1 MKKIFVRG
9 PVLSAT
15 GYGEQSRFALRA
27 LRSRPD
33 LFDVYIQPIPWGK
46 SGWIWQDNELR
57 QWMDEKIK
65 TTQLLLSEKV
75 LAPDISLQ
83 ITIPNEFEKMCPIN
97 IGYTAG
103 IETTKVSA
111 KWLQKGNEMDKILVV
126 SNHGK
131 DTYVNTKI
139 PLNDGR
145 EYKLNTPVDVVW
157 ECTPNP
163 DEAESI
169 EGFNPRHD
177 FNFLVVS
184 QFGPR
189 KNFANTITWF
199 VEKFQNEDVG
209 LILKTHNKGA
219 SIIDLDNVEKSLAAV
234 LEPFPNRK
242 CSVSLLH
249 GDLSE
254 AQMKGLYEHDK
265 VKCLINIAHGEGFG
279 LPLFEAARAGLPIA
293 TIPWSGQL
301 DFLQWDGKNLFNA
314 IDCTLKPVSQEAV
327 WDGVIQRDSQ
337 WAYADKDAY
346 QACLRHIVEN
356 YEDCL
361 EGASELQGKVLE
373 HFNAQRLYKLFCDS
387 VMGKSLETPK
397 PVESISFCISTNGA
411 KPEKTNL
418 EIQSIKN
425 TMKEADIPFEIII
438 AGDTTNFTDIDGV
451 RLVDAADDAHNGR
464 LAKLRNIAGA
474 EVTSDTIVFADDDF
488 IFPKNW
494 AKRLIQYSNTTGWQV
509 TANKILLPDGG
520 RFWDRA
526 TVSPHKLVDYDH
538 PQYHNQLYQTGGFW
552 IMRTELFKEHQ
563 WDASIVINAEKTGG
577 VNEDVEMSQ
586 RMHANN
592 ITLSFDKDNTVW
604 HNDNTYK
611 EYSSL
616 TLKVDIIAKHL
627 GVSPEVL
634 IDEACSDFSS
644 ELEAL
649 SE

>member
-346 QACLRHIVEN
+346 QACLKHIVEN

-387 VMGKSLETPK
+387 IIGKSLETPK
-397 PVESISFCISTNGA
+397 PIEAISFCIPTNGA
-411 KPEKTNL
+411 KAHKTKL
-418 EIQSIKN
+418 TVESIKR
-425 TMKEADIPFEIII
+425 ELGDFPHEIII
-438 AGDTTNFTDIDGV
+438 AGDIDNFTELEGV
-451 RLVDAADDAHNGR
+451 TLVDQKEAAHTRKVAT
-464 LAKLRNIAGA
+464 LRNAAGDASQHDVIAWL
-474 EVTSDTIVFADDDF
+474 DDD
-488 IFPKNW
+488 
-494 AKRLIQYSNTTGWQV
+494 
-509 TANKILLPDGG
+509 ILLSKGWLEDSLSHSKDTYWDVLGNRLLNPDGT
-520 RFWDRA
+520 RHWDR
-526 TVSPHKLVDYDH
+526 TTLKPHKMVDYDH
-538 PQYHNQLYQTGGFW
+538 PQFDKNLYQTSGFIMVRRDVFENVRWDDECLVRGDQEGG
-552 IMRTELFKEHQ
+552 L
-563 WDASIVINAEKTGG
+563 S
-577 VNEDVEMSQ
+577 EDVKFSLDLVKAGYQ
-586 RMHANN
+586 
-592 ITLSFDKDNTVW
+592 LSFNSDATVW
-604 HNDNTYK
+604 HHDHTYTQYSHLCVKK
-611 EYSSL
+611 EML
-616 TLKVDIIAKHL
+616 EGKVDFTSVKA
-627 GVSPEVL
+627 
-634 IDEACSDFSS
+634 DEFL
-644 ELEAL
+644 ELLKEL
-649 SE
+649 R